1 MKTQIISSGNG
12 NSVIQSGG
20 KLYINGDEINNVPP
34 STFGHSTVQNG
45 NKIFI
50 NGYKY
55 DFKTKTFKFSLFA
68 YIDYVFS

>member
-1 MKTQIISSGNG
+1 MIGINT
-12 NSVIQSGG
+12 VLQSNG
-20 KLYINGDEINNVPP
+20 KLFINGEEVKNPP
-34 STFGHSTVQNG
+34 PASFGHSTVQKN

-55 DFKTKTFKFSLFA
+55 DFKTKTFKFSLSA

>member
-34 STFGHSTVQNG
+34 STFGHSTVQRG

-55 DFKTKTFKFSLFA
+55 NPKTKTFKFHIWSWIEYAL
-68 YIDYVFS
+68 S